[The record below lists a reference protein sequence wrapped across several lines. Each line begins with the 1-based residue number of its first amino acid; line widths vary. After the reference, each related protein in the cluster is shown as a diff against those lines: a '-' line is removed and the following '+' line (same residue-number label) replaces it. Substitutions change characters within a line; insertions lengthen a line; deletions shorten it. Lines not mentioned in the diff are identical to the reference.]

1 MNNQHIPEIKGE
13 KTDQIKNQI
22 ALSTVCKPPTL
33 QIKAKGKK
41 NMKSYLLKRRKTR
54 FVLFIDKCS
63 LYLIM

>member
-33 QIKAKGKK
+33 QAKGKGK
-41 NMKSYLLKRRKTR
+41 KRKYEE
-54 FVLFIDKCS
+54 LFTQTTKDEVHSI
-63 LYLIM
+63 Y

>member
-33 QIKAKGKK
+33 QAKGKGK
-41 NMKSYLLKRRKTR
+41 KKYEE
-54 FVLFIDKCS
+54 LFTQTTKDEVRSIH
-63 LYLIM
+63 